1 MNTKDE
7 LTSVFQ
13 TVFEDSDIVLTRE
26 STANDIEGWDS
37 LSHVTMLMAV
47 EDHFEIEFAQW
58 EVMNLP
64 DVGAL
69 LDLVEKKI
77 SEK

>member
-1 MNTKDE
+1 MNIKDE
-7 LTSVFQ
+7 LTNVFQ
-13 TVFEDSDIVLTRE
+13 TVFEDSDIVLNRDT
-26 STANDIEGWDS
+26 TANDIEGWDS